1 MGVAFHDGTVH
12 ECTRVAFV
20 TVADNVLLIT
30 LCSSYLL
37 PFLSCRESSASASSK
52 DRLLYLFD
60 NFFFLHVKESFFKGC
75 ISADCNIFL
84 DTVCIYSSTMLQ
96 DDSVLLLIEWNL
108 FLLFIEDTCC
118 RISKS
123 IDVFTFKHGL
133 LKNLFA
139 VIDFDLCIKP
149 TLWFYSYKR
158 THFTEAMASA
168 LF

>member
-75 ISADCNIFL
+75 ISADCDIFF
-84 DTVCIYSSTMLQ
+84 DTVCIYSTTVLQ
-96 DDSVLLLIEWNL
+96 NDSVLLLIEWNL
-108 FLLFIEDTCC
+108 FLLFIENTCC

-123 IDVFTFKHGL
+123 IDVLTFKHSL
-133 LKNLFA
+133 LENLFA
-139 VIDFDLCIKP
+139 IIDFDLCIKP
-149 TLWFYSYKR
+149 TLWFYSYKW
-158 THFTEAMASA
+158 THFTETMASA